1 MIMKKIATI
10 FLSCLMSANVQA
22 EEVDK
27 TIDAA
32 SDGHVDI
39 SNIAGSI
46 SVKSWSRDAVQ
57 VSGTLGKNVEELIF
71 ERDGNTILIKV
82 KVPRGNN
89 RSIGSDLII
98 NVPANSSIDVGTI
111 SADIDVNG
119 VRGGQTLHTVSGD
132 VDADIS
138 GDSLSAESVSGDVNI
153 EGDNADGDVSAS
165 SVSGDVMIFRAAGEV
180 DAESVS
186 GDVAIDE
193 GSFDRVQLAAVSG
206 DVEFLGELRSDGKM
220 EVETVSGTIDIDF
233 RGDLSASFE
242 IETLNGDID
251 NCFGPKAERAS
262 KYAPGLELE
271 FTEGKGSGDVE
282 VSAVNGDVTICKE

>member
-1 MIMKKIATI
+1 MKKIATI

-82 KVPRGNN
+82 KVPKGNS
-89 RSIGSDLII
+89 RSIGSDLRI

-220 EVETVSGTIDIDF
+220 EVETVNGTIDIKF
-233 RGDLSASFE
+233 TGDLSASLE

-251 NCFGPKAERAS
+251 NCFGPKAVRAS
-262 KYAPGLELE
+262 KYTPGLELE

-282 VSAVNGDVTICKE
+282 ISAVNGDVTICKQ